1 MSSKNKEEAL
11 HEVAMDI
18 NEGADIVMVKP
29 AMPYLDIIYA
39 IKENFKI
46 PTFAY
51 QVSGEYSMLKLA
63 INQGWLDSKVMLESI
78 ISIKRAGAD
87 AILSYAAKEISKEI
101 QNI

>member
-1 MSSKNKEEAL
+1 
-11 HEVAMDI
+11 
-18 NEGADIVMVKP
+18 
-29 AMPYLDIIYA
+29 
-39 IKENFKI
+39 
-46 PTFAY
+46 
-51 QVSGEYSMLKLA
+51 MLKLA

>member
-1 MSSKNKEEAL
+1 MTKPEPSYW
-11 HEVAMDI
+11 
-18 NEGADIVMVKP
+18 ADP
-29 AMPYLDIIYA
+29 H
-39 IKENFKI
+39 
-46 PTFAY
+46 
-51 QVSGEYSMLKLA
+51 MLKLA